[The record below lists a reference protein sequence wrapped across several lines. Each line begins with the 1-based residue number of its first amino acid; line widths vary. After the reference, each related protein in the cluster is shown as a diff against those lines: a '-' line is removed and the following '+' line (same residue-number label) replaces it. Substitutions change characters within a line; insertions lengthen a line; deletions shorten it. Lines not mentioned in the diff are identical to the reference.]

1 MTTRLDGVFVSDDAT
16 CRAAR
21 SVRHTLNAPRPFSDW
36 RGSIG
41 LTQDIRYGPQL
52 EADAGLDPRRWFIV
66 AINAELSCSDNATD
80 RISIDAVDL
89 SAFAIDS
96 RSRGYRDLVAL
107 VDAYGSLP
115 VTRIDLSGATA
126 RDVLRHMTSAHIQ
139 VQMVGLQA
147 ELNVVAHRRLDAN
160 NRGAG
165 DESP

>member
-1 MTTRLDGVFVSDDAT
+1 MTIRLDVELVSDDAT

-21 SVRHTLNAPRPFSDW
+21 SVRHPVGAPRPFSDW

-41 LTQDIRYGPQL
+41 LTQDITCGPQL
-52 EADAGLDPRRWFIV
+52 EADAGLDPRCWFVV
-66 AINAELSCSDNATD
+66 AINAELAGRDNATD
-80 RISIDAVDL
+80 RISVDAVDL

-96 RSRGYRDLVAL
+96 GSRGYQDLVAL

-126 RDVLRHMTSAHIQ
+126 RNVLRHMTSGHIQ

-147 ELNVVAHRRLDAN
+147 ELNVVGHRRLDAN

-165 DESP
+165 NESP

>member
-1 MTTRLDGVFVSDDAT
+1 MTIRLDVELVSDDAT

-21 SVRHTLNAPRPFSDW
+21 SVRHPVGAPRPFSDW

-41 LTQDIRYGPQL
+41 LTQDITCGPQL
-52 EADAGLDPRRWFIV
+52 EADAGLDPRCWFVV
-66 AINAELSCSDNATD
+66 AINAELAGRDNAID
-80 RISIDAVDL
+80 RISVDAVDL

-96 RSRGYRDLVAL
+96 GSRGYQDLVAL

-115 VTRIDLSGATA
+115 VTRIELSGATA
-126 RDVLRHMTSAHIQ
+126 RNVLRHMTSGHIQ

-147 ELNVVAHRRLDAN
+147 ELNVVGHRRLDAN

-165 DESP
+165 NESP